1 MRIQNERTFFTPQPE
16 AMASPFSRV
25 KAQAALQI
33 SRIGSRPLGASVER
47 VQRPRTIIGRRI
59 EERAATKLPPLK
71 VTARRSPNAQTAGH
85 PEMNYLSCRILV
97 VAALASAALLVFVGD
112 ITAAGRAVYAPL
124 SNVAVANQP
133 EVRRAS
139 RH

>member
-1 MRIQNERTFFTPQPE
+1 
-16 AMASPFSRV
+16 
-25 KAQAALQI
+25 
-33 SRIGSRPLGASVER
+33 
-47 VQRPRTIIGRRI
+47 
-59 EERAATKLPPLK
+59 
-71 VTARRSPNAQTAGH
+71 
-85 PEMNYLSCRILV
+85 MNYLSCRILV

-133 EVRRAS
+133 EVRRAL